1 MTATIPT
8 RLQTTKLKTMAR
20 HYTRMAVDGRRE
32 DANRFLA
39 AGLTMLERGMDA
51 GVDRD
56 FLDDA
61 ARGLHDAMS
70 NIIRRMRLDLDEAGC
85 DERDADI
92 DLSELDALITRLK

>member
-70 NIIRRMRLDLDEAGC
+70 NLDARMQRDMDEAGLF
-85 DERDADI
+85 DEYACL
-92 DLSELDALITRLK
+92 DLSELDAIIARLK